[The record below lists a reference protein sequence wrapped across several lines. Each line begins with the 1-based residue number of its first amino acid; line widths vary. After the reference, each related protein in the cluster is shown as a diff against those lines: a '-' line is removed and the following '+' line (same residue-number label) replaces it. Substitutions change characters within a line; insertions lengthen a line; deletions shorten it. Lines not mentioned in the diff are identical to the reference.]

1 MSAPSPWPADLDAL
15 IAAPDFHRLILE
27 NEHVRV
33 LDVVIPPGALVPV
46 HTHCWPGVQHILS
59 RSDMIRRDAN
69 GIIDF
74 DSRQLPEPSPS
85 IVWSAPYP
93 PHSVENIGTS
103 DIHVIV
109 VEIKK

>member
-1 MSAPSPWPADLDAL
+1 MSASPSPAHLDAL

-33 LDVVIPPGALVPV
+33 LDVVIPPGATVPV

-59 RSDMIRRDAN
+59 RSDMIRRDADGN
-69 GIIDF
+69 IDF
-74 DSRQLPEPSPS
+74 DSRQHEPGPS

-109 VEIKK
+109 VEIKKT